1 MALTSDALGRVPLFA
16 DLKPKELERL
26 CKSLKQRTFAAGE
39 TVMAEGGSGAGFFVI
54 EAGTA
59 VVNRGGSEV
68 ARLGPGEYFGEIAL
82 IDGGARTA
90 TVTAESELRC
100 HGLAAWDFRGIV
112 ESDGRIAWKLL
123 QALPARLREASA
135 SD

>member
-1 MALTSDALGRVPLFA
+1 MALTSDALGRVPLFV
-16 DLKPKELERL
+16 DLKPKELDRL
-26 CKSLKQRTFAAGE
+26 RKSFKERTFEAGE
-39 TVMAEGGSGAGFFVI
+39 TVMTQGGSGAGFFVI

-59 VVNRGGSEV
+59 VVTRGGNEV

-90 TVTAESELRC
+90 TVTAATELRC
-100 HGLAAWDFRGIV
+100 HGLASWDFRGIV

-123 QALPARLREASA
+123 QALPERLRKADA